1 MIPLT
6 DISNV
11 LQENELHDE
20 PGSCAAP
27 GAAVGAENSPLTT
40 VIDRWPTLSRD
51 VQEQIL
57 ELVVPTSPRLG
68 RW

>member
-1 MIPLT
+1 MIPPAT
-6 DISNV
+6 P
-11 LQENELHDE
+11 ENAEKNGHSRD
-20 PGSCAAP
+20 CAAP